1 MNAITFVLDLLKY
14 VLAGLMVAFA
24 VWYFIKSYL
33 DKTHDFKLLELQKST
48 QSQTLPLRLQAYER
62 IILFLER
69 INPANMLVRLHVS
82 GMTAREMHNIILSDI
97 RNEYQHNIS
106 QQLYVSNASWA
117 IVKKIKEDTITLVN
131 SAVQSLPEHASAVD
145 LSKSI
150 LTHLAGLEE
159 ENPYDAALTY
169 IKRDVQQLF

>member
-1 MNAITFVLDLLKY
+1 MDAIAFISDLLKY
-14 VLAGLMVAFA
+14 VLAGLMVIFSA
-24 VWYFIKSYL
+24 WYVIKSYL
-33 DKTHDFKLLELQKST
+33 DKAHDFKLLELQKST
-48 QSQTLPLRLQAYER
+48 QSHTLPLRLQAYER

-106 QQLYVSNASWA
+106 QQLYVSNASWGV
-117 IVKKIKEDTITLVN
+117 VKKMKEDTITLIN
-131 SAVQSLPEHASAVD
+131 SAVHSLPENASAVE
-145 LSKSI
+145 LSKAI
-150 LTHLAGLEE
+150 LNHLAGLEE
-159 ENPYDAALTY
+159 ENPYDTALTY